1 MKRGFPPILAQLQR
15 DDCFIMSIGPFG
27 PPSFILIA
35 IPSTRRPPTAA
46 GERSP
51 LQPVLFDPQH
61 LSLKLSVG
69 AGASLTFVLQST
81 ATTAACPLC
90 GQSSAR
96 PHSHYVRR
104 LADLPCHDWPVRL
117 QVEVRRFFCANADCR
132 RRIFAERL
140 PAVAA
145 VHARTTVRLD
155 KAHCNIGLALGG
167 EAGARLAARL
177 AMPTSADTLLR
188 RIRRA
193 PLPRHPAVRVLG
205 VDDWAWRK
213 GRSYG
218 TILCDLQRGRPID
231 LLPDREAAT
240 LTTWLKDHPGVEVI
254 SRDRAGAYAQA
265 AREGAPQARQ
275 VADRW
280 HLLKNIREMLE
291 GLLGRRRGRLQAAAQ
306 AAATVGS
313 TGQDLG
319 IAAPTPA
326 LGPTPVT
333 PPRLSRKEAARATS
347 RERRRERYDA
357 VLAFHRQGYSD
368 REIAR
373 RLHLS
378 RITVQRYRR
387 GPGFPERCASPRRP
401 SRLDPYGDEVRRRW
415 EGGCRNAAQISR
427 ELIAAGYPVSYGM
440 VRQRVQEYRAAER
453 GRPPPVKPP
462 SPRRASWLLLGG
474 GWGVTAEGQGFVE
487 VLCQQNEEIRQ
498 AAELAR
504 EFAGMLRRERAA
516 ALEGWLVRAEAD
528 GIPAELRGFAN
539 TLRQDQA
546 AVEAALQ
553 EPWSNGPVE
562 GCINRLKTTKRQ
574 MYGRANFDLLRLR
587 VLHGA

>member
-1 MKRGFPPILAQLQR
+1 
-15 DDCFIMSIGPFG
+15 
-27 PPSFILIA
+27 
-35 IPSTRRPPTAA
+35 
-46 GERSP
+46 
-51 LQPVLFDPQH
+51 
-61 LSLKLSVG
+61 
-69 AGASLTFVLQST
+69 
-81 ATTAACPLC
+81 
-90 GQSSAR
+90 
-96 PHSHYVRR
+96 
-104 LADLPCHDWPVRL
+104 VRL
-117 QVEVRRFFCANADCR
+117 HLEVRRFFCANADCR

-155 KAHCNIGLALGG
+155 KAHSNIGLALGG

-193 PLPRHPAVRVLG
+193 PPPCHPAVRVLG

-218 TILCDLQRGRPID
+218 TILCDLESGRPID

-240 LTTWLKDHPGVEVI
+240 LTAWLKGHPEVEVI
-254 SRDRAGAYAQA
+254 SRDRAGAYAQG

-291 GLLGRRRGRLQAAAQ
+291 GLLGRRRDRLTAAAQ
-306 AAATVGS
+306 AAVTVVS

-319 IAAPTPA
+319 IAVPA
-326 LGPTPVT
+326 LVPRITPET

-357 VLAFHRQGYSD
+357 VLALHRQGFSD

-401 SRLDPYGDEVRRRW
+401 SRLDPYSDEVRRRW
-415 EGGCRNAAQISR
+415 AGGCRNAAQISR

-440 VRQRVQEYRAAER
+440 VRQRVQEYRAAEG

-474 GWGVTAEGQGFVE
+474 GWEVTAEDQGFVE
-487 VLCQQNEEIRQ
+487 VLCQQDEEIRQ

-504 EFAGMLRRERAA
+504 EFAGMVRQEREA
-516 ALEGWLVRAEAD
+516 ALAGWLGRAEVE
-528 GIPAELRGFAN
+528 GIPAELRGFAA

-562 GCINRLKTTKRQ
+562 GCINRLKTIKRQ

-587 VLHGA
+587 VLHCA